1 MRDFVGWLFTGLC
14 IAYLIFI
21 LRRWRAA
28 NRPHLTEQQCE
39 EYSWLVVDDLFASSS
54 RPGKSVRI
62 IPSYWQCLG
71 LNVTQW
77 IFLCRWMDARGIAM
91 TPGGMFANWG
101 WNEIVMNSPPPVLV
115 LSKRYWGLAKERRDQ
130 QNSSIGSTGDGNGST
145 SVSGEQIV
153 VFGQG
158 LSGDDLGALVEAL
171 RQDAKT
177 SSEPRASSLLEAA
190 NILQDAAEGRES
202 ATSPAVT
209 GALKWVRQCVTD
221 AVDNAGGQALLT
233 ATVAVARALGWV

>member
-1 MRDFVGWLFTGLC
+1 MKNFVGWLFIVIC
-14 IAYLIFI
+14 IGYLIFLI
-21 LRRWRAA
+21 RRWRAA

-54 RPGKSVRI
+54 RPLKSVRI
-62 IPSYWQCLG
+62 LPSYWQCLG

-91 TPGGMFANWG
+91 TPGGMFGNWG

-190 NILQDAAEGRES
+190 YILQDAAEGRES

-221 AVDNAGGQALLT
+221 AVGNAGGQALLT